1 MLNHFALRH
10 WALSLLAAFA
20 LAPAAFAQQQPP
32 ADANVDIQQVQ
43 DWEVHCPQGNTA
55 QGSCT
60 MSQLIN
66 DPDGGQPLMRVVLAY
81 PPEIDTA
88 ALVFLLPLGVH
99 LAPGMQLS
107 VDGGEPIPFP
117 YQVCQQQSCRGDL
130 PVKPELMRQLRA
142 GSTATLSIIG
152 PRGERMDL
160 DISLMG
166 FTDATQRI
174 AP

>member
-1 MLNHFALRH
+1 MLNRFALRH
-10 WALSLLAAFA
+10 WALSLLAALA

-32 ADANVDIQQVQ
+32 AEANVDIQQVQ
-43 DWEVHCPQGNTA
+43 DWEVRCPQGNTA
-55 QGSCT
+55 QGACT
-60 MSQLIN
+60 MTQLIDN
-66 DPDGGQPLMRVVLAY
+66 PNSGQPLMRVVLAY
-81 PPEIDTA
+81 PPEIDTPA
-88 ALVFLLPLGVH
+88 MVFLLPLGVR

-107 VDGGEPIPFP
+107 IDGGEPIRFP
-117 YQVCQQQSCRGDL
+117 YQVCLQQGCRGDL
-130 PVKPELMRQLRA
+130 PVKPELMRQLRG
-142 GSTATLSIIG
+142 GSTATLSMIG

>member
-1 MLNHFALRH
+1 MLNRFALRH
-10 WALSLLAAFA
+10 WALSLLVALA

-32 ADANVDIQQVQ
+32 TDANVDIQKVQ
-43 DWEVHCPQGNTA
+43 DWEVRCPQGDTS
-55 QGSCT
+55 QGACT
-60 MSQLIN
+60 MTQLIDN
-66 DPDGGQPLMRVVLAY
+66 PNSGQPLMRVVQAY
-81 PPEIDTA
+81 PPQADGA
-88 ALVFLLPLGVH
+88 VLVFLLPLGVR

-117 YQVCQQQSCRGDL
+117 YQVCQQQGCRGDL
-130 PVKPELMRQLRA
+130 PVKPELMRQLRG
-142 GSTATLSIIG
+142 GSTATLSMIG